1 MNLVKKLV
9 VVGAVSLALSGSAEA
24 TLYTWNLSSP
34 NGDQT
39 PSHTYFDATN
49 AFSIIAH
56 GDQTGAGPTPTTDPW
71 NPVALATDLYG
82 KFTSGDPG
90 ETGLGLATLDL
101 ADFEIQF
108 ASFIQLDVSN
118 LKSNGFTGLT
128 LGIGSIQA
136 GEGYFIWGSNTLGTP
151 GAKLAT
157 AVGGSVTQSVVF
169 PSILYN
175 YYSVS
180 ATDPATGGTGDSDVL
195 ITAFSANRSPVGL
208 LVPEPAT
215 LALFGIGLAG
225 LAWRRRKQ

>member
-1 MNLVKKLV
+1 MNLIKKLV
-9 VVGAVSLALSGSAEA
+9 AVGAASLALAGSAEA

-34 NGDQT
+34 TGDQG
-39 PSHTYFDATN
+39 PSHMYFDATN
-49 AFSIIAH
+49 AYSIIAH

-71 NPVALATDLYG
+71 NPVASATDLYG

-108 ASFIQLDVSN
+108 ASFIQLDVSS
-118 LKSNGFTGLT
+118 LKSSGFTGLT
-128 LGIGSIQA
+128 LDIGSIQA

-157 AVGGSVTQSVVF
+157 AVGGSVTQAVVF
-169 PSILYN
+169 PSIVYN

-180 ATDPATGGTGDSDVL
+180 ATDPATGGAGDSDVL
-195 ITAFSANRSPVGL
+195 INALSAHRGPVGA
-208 LVPEPAT
+208 VPEPAT